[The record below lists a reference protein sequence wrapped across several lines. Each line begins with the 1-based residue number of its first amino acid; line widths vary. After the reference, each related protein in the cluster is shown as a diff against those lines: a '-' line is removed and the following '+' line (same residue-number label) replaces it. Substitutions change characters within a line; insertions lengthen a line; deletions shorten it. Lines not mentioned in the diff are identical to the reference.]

1 MDKLRKLVFL
11 IKENDEAPKIIEFIT
26 DRSSEWTIQQY
37 GRNSIPLEMELIK
50 DEETEEKEPL
60 SREVDL
66 GLYNVVG

>member
-37 GRNSIPLEMELIK
+37 GRNRLPL
-50 DEETEEKEPL
+50 
-60 SREVDL
+60 
-66 GLYNVVG
+66 